1 MRMIGKI
8 IKRDL
13 HRAARSGGNW
23 AFGLIFMTIFLALSA
38 IALNGDMS
46 ILREVGRALIWLA
59 IIFASLLSVDKI
71 FAEDLRDGTTGQL
84 WLSGMSY
91 LSQATAG
98 MMSFA
103 LIYLFP
109 LILSAPILSLL
120 FGLENDTIAGLFIAL
135 LCAMPGLAAFTALAG
150 ALTGAYGKSGFLA
163 IIITAPLLVP
173 IVIIGLAA
181 SQAFAVT
188 GIAAIEYRAL
198 IGLSLLTCALSIP
211 ASAAALAVNTDR

>member
-1 MRMIGKI
+1 MIGKI

-198 IGLSLLTCALSIP
+198 IGLSLLACALSIP

>member
-1 MRMIGKI
+1 MRMVGKI

-198 IGLSLLTCALSIP
+198 IGLSLLACALSIP

>member
-1 MRMIGKI
+1 MIGKI

-109 LILSAPILSLL
+109 LILSVPILSLL

-198 IGLSLLTCALSIP
+198 IGLSLLACALSIP

>member
-13 HRAARSGGNW
+13 HRAARSAGNW

-198 IGLSLLTCALSIP
+198 IGLSLLACALSIP

>member
-1 MRMIGKI
+1 MIGKI

-150 ALTGAYGKSGFLA
+150 ALTGAYGKSGFLD

-198 IGLSLLTCALSIP
+198 IGLSLLACALSIP

>member
-1 MRMIGKI
+1 MIGKI

-181 SQAFAVT
+181 SQSFAVT

-198 IGLSLLTCALSIP
+198 IGLSLLACALSIP

>member
-198 IGLSLLTCALSIP
+198 IGLSLLALALSIP
-211 ASAAALAVNTDR
+211 ASAAALSVNTDR

>member
-150 ALTGAYGKSGFLA
+150 ALTGAYRKSGFLA

-198 IGLSLLTCALSIP
+198 IGLSLLACALSIP

>member
-91 LSQATAG
+91 LPRGQ
-98 MMSFA
+98 
-103 LIYLFP
+103 
-109 LILSAPILSLL
+109 
-120 FGLENDTIAGLFIAL
+120 
-135 LCAMPGLAAFTALAG
+135 
-150 ALTGAYGKSGFLA
+150 
-163 IIITAPLLVP
+163 
-173 IVIIGLAA
+173 
-181 SQAFAVT
+181 
-188 GIAAIEYRAL
+188 
-198 IGLSLLTCALSIP
+198 
-211 ASAAALAVNTDR
+211 

>member
-1 MRMIGKI
+1 MIGKI

-13 HRAARSGGNW
+13 HRAARSGENW

-198 IGLSLLTCALSIP
+198 IGLSLLACALSIP

>member
-198 IGLSLLTCALSIP
+198 IGLSLLACALSIP

>member
-109 LILSAPILSLL
+109 LILSVPILSLL

-198 IGLSLLTCALSIP
+198 IGLSLLACALSIP

>member
-23 AFGLIFMTIFLALSA
+23 ALGLIFMTIFLALSA

-198 IGLSLLTCALSIP
+198 IGLSLLACALSIP